1 MPEDEPTDEVTVTV
15 TKNGPITIKG
25 PVDVRSQD
33 GSRWNDL
40 PEGKP
45 VALCRCGKSENKPFC
60 DGTHNRSDFDSA
72 PNPDDN
78 PWPW

>member
-1 MPEDEPTDEVTVTV
+1 MADEQPEVTVMV

-25 PVDVRSQD
+25 PVDVVGAD

-60 DGTHNRSDFDSA
+60 DGTHNKVDFASA
-72 PNPDDN
+72 PTPDDD